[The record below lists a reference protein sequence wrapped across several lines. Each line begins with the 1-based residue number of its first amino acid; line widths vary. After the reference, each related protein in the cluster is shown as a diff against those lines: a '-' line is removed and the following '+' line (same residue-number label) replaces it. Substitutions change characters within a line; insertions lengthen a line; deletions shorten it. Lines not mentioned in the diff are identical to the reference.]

1 MIFIYTL
8 NPPVYLR
15 SARNIPGICG
25 SVKRDL
31 SICGRDVRKSQ
42 KRPIYMEKFEM
53 CIPGVSDMYVYT
65 QVIHHVQERAIPSL
79 CHIILCHMSHHLM
92 SYVTSSHT
100 GESNPVIMSHHLMSY
115 VTSSYVICHIITY
128 RREQSLLTVFTTC
141 LYYLSVLQERAIPLR
156 PKSWR
161 LSARI
166 RHFVCVSVCLC
177 VFLSLCVCL
186 CWCVC
191 VCVRVL
197 VCFCLSVSVSLLPV
211 CATCLYYLSSLSHSL
226 IVCTIGLYYLSLL
239 PLCAC
244 VSVLLPERVCFV
256 RL

>member
-31 SICGRDVRKSQ
+31 SICGRDVRKCQ

-177 VFLSLCVCL
+177 VFLSLCVS
-186 CWCVC
+186 
-191 VCVRVL
+191 VL
-197 VCFCLSVSVSLLPV
+197 VCLC
-211 CATCLYYLSSLSHSL
+211 
-226 IVCTIGLYYLSLL
+226 
-239 PLCAC
+239 LCAC
-244 VSVLLPERVCFV
+244 VSVLLPERVCFFTACLCYLSLLPV
-256 RL
+256 FTVSLSDCLYYRSLLPVFTASVCVC